1 MEELFPIRLVILTDS
16 HLLHRCFVM
25 GQSIHKILYE
35 LFELHYLL
43 DLIFFLEASLA
54 FGEH

>member
-25 GQSIHKILYE
+25 GQSIHKILYV